1 MTQPLFNPNDSLTG
15 RDGGPY
21 LDLEEARVA
30 EIRRAAVENR
40 EPSDTFT
47 ATAGIPLVTA
57 QELAVTATI
66 NNVPSQEL
74 SGGPV
79 DTMVQGAVDDKDVL
93 LQPSGERDVK
103 ALKATEDKGNTV
115 DPTVDGGESLSDLG
129 KETPAPK
136 KTTTPATVPANK
148 TEVK

>member
-1 MTQPLFNPNDSLTG
+1 
-15 RDGGPY
+15 
-21 LDLEEARVA
+21 
-30 EIRRAAVENR
+30 
-40 EPSDTFT
+40 
-47 ATAGIPLVTA
+47 
-57 QELAVTATI
+57 
-66 NNVPSQEL
+66 
-74 SGGPV
+74 
-79 DTMVQGAVDDKDVL
+79 MVQGAVDDKDVL

-136 KTTTPATVPANK
+136 KTTTSATSANK

>member
-79 DTMVQGAVDDKDVL
+79 DLMVQGAVDDKDVL
-93 LQPSGERDVK
+93 LQPSGERDLE

-136 KTTTPATVPANK
+136 KTTTSATSANK
-148 TEVK
+148 IEVK

>member
-57 QELAVTATI
+57 QELAVIATI

-93 LQPSGERDVK
+93 LQPSGERDLE

-136 KTTTPATVPANK
+136 KTTTSATSANK

>member
-136 KTTTPATVPANK
+136 KTTTSATSANK

>member
-47 ATAGIPLVTA
+47 ATAGIPLVAA

-79 DTMVQGAVDDKDVL
+79 DLMVQGAVDDKDVL

-136 KTTTPATVPANK
+136 KTTTSATSANK

>member
-74 SGGPV
+74 SGDPV

-115 DPTVDGGESLSDLG
+115 DPTVDGGESLSNLG

-136 KTTTPATVPANK
+136 KTTTSATSANK

>member
-79 DTMVQGAVDDKDVL
+79 DLMVQGAVDDKDVL

-136 KTTTPATVPANK
+136 KTTTSATSANK

>member
-47 ATAGIPLVTA
+47 ATAGIPLVAA

-136 KTTTPATVPANK
+136 KTTTSATSANK

>member
-93 LQPSGERDVK
+93 LQPSGERDLE
-103 ALKATEDKGNTV
+103 ALKAEDKGNTV

-136 KTTTPATVPANK
+136 KTTTPATVLANK
-148 TEVK
+148 IEVK

>member
-74 SGGPV
+74 SGDPV

-136 KTTTPATVPANK
+136 KTTTSATSANK

>member
-93 LQPSGERDVK
+93 LQPSGERDLE
-103 ALKATEDKGNTV
+103 ALKAEDKGNTV
-115 DPTVDGGESLSDLG
+115 DPTVDGDESLSDLG

-148 TEVK
+148 IEVK

>member
-1 MTQPLFNPNDSLTG
+1 MTQPLFNPNDILTG

-57 QELAVTATI
+57 SELAVTATI
-66 NNVPSQEL
+66 NNIPSQGV
-74 SGGPV
+74 SSGPV

-136 KTTTPATVPANK
+136 KTTTSATSANK